1 MLLWKNQSGNT
12 QLWKLDSIIYLMV
25 RNLSKLREII
35 MKDRGALVCCSPWG
49 RKGTTERLNN
59 SQEQGVTW
67 MAKMQGKVKRALEEA
82 QMKLCGQGKATIMDP
97 GS

>member
-1 MLLWKNQSGNT
+1 MLLGKSQSGNNA
-12 QLWKLDSIIYLMV
+12 QLWKLDSITYLVV

-49 RKGTTERLNN
+49 CKGTTEQLNN

-67 MAKMQGKVKRALEEA
+67 MAKMQGKVRGALEEA
-82 QMKLCGQGKATIMDP
+82 
-97 GS
+97 